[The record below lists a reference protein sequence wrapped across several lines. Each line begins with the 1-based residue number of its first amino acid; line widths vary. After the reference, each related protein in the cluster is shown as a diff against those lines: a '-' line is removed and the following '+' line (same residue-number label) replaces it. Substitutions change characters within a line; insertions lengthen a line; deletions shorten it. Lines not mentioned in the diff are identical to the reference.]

1 MSLGER
7 LAALRI
13 KQGLSQGE
21 LAEKMDVSRQSVS
34 KWETDA
40 SIPELDKLVALSEL
54 FQISLDELIKGASS
68 QPCSQA
74 AENSSPTPGSQNPSG
89 KACARTTGWGLL
101 LGAGLLCCAA
111 GILLLDIPGL
121 LGIYFVLCGILCAR
135 VRSYLVLTLAW
146 LTVIPL
152 MFLSADLQI
161 IFGQRASAAALC
173 AVWGFVLVSAAASF
187 WAMHQGRKNKK

>member
-74 AENSSPTPGSQNPSG
+74 AENSSPPPGSQNPSG

-135 VRSYLVLTLAW
+135 VRSYLVLHPCMAHSY
-146 LTVIPL
+146 P
-152 MFLSADLQI
+152 ADVSVGRPSDNIRPACQCSCALRRMGVCA
-161 IFGQRASAAALC
+161 GQRGSLVLGDAS
-173 AVWGFVLVSAAASF
+173 
-187 WAMHQGRKNKK
+187 RPKK